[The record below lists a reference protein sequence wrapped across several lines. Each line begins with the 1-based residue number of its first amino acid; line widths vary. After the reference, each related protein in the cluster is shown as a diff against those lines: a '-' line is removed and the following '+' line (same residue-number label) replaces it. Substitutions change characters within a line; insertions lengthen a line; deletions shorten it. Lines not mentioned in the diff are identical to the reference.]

1 MKTAEQILDKH
12 CTTTFNKHNGDE
24 EIQSSKSAV
33 VVAMEEFAKEYHKK
47 QLTLTD
53 VVASLPDEEMIYV
66 SHGSDGD
73 DDVYCAFTDLSKAEK
88 DCEEAGT
95 SLSTISLYRK

>member
-1 MKTAEQILDKH
+1 MTNLNKETMKRPSEYMTMTDGVTQHDYKQAL
-12 CTTTFNKHNGDE
+12 NKYIDYLE
-24 EIQSSKSAV
+24 AQA
-33 VVAMEEFAKEYHKK
+33 K
-47 QLTLTD
+47 QLILSG

-88 DCEEAGT
+88 DCEESGT